1 MTQRNTTTETSDLS
15 VHAGHRQRLRERFLR
30 GGPDDLAA
38 HELLELL
45 LGYAMPRVD
54 VNPLAHR
61 LIERFGSL
69 SGVTEASVE
78 ELMSVSGVGEYTA
91 CLIRLL
97 PAVVRR
103 CAIDRVESPRVYDTV
118 GKLVEFLRPR
128 FTGLT
133 TERVYLI
140 LLDNG
145 MHMIDCRVI
154 SEGSVN
160 SSAVTVRRIA
170 ELCLYMHAACAVLAQ
185 EDSFYDLRDFEE
197 EGLLD
202 LSAPWYDQ
210 NANASI
216 SIENRSYFTVSDM
229 SIMQKI
235 VSFSVTYNPE
245 LLATKFPNLDLF
257 QTVIDGEWTL
267 DKMLELG
274 REFASDADGNGTQ
287 DYNDEWG
294 LVSSHGDA
302 IQFYLASGETLCAK
316 DENDDPIISIGGARS
331 LSVSQKILGLL
342 QQKDW
347 IIHYQDILAQGVPT
361 SEGSNTALR
370 IFGEER
376 ALFRVSAFS
385 AIKKLRAYEIDYAI
399 VPMPLADSTQTEY
412 YTPCSAVY
420 AYGIGIPSTLS
431 RDDARFAAYMID
443 VLSAGGKEYIATAY
457 YDQILKNKD
466 ALSDTS
472 KDVDILD
479 LIFENVVYD
488 VGYIYGFSG
497 LSTMHTTLMAS
508 GSTDISSHLES
519 IRGQVN
525 QKIEEV
531 IAQFR
536 K

>member
-15 VHAGHRQRLRERFLR
+15 VHAGHLQRLRERFLR

-170 ELCLYMHAACAVLAQ
+170 ELCLYMHAACAVLAHNHPKGIAVPSSADLDVTRQ
-185 EDSFYDLRDFEE
+185 IESALELIGVPLLEHLIITEFSEAPILRPRRGMTRLSPTSGKVDAAFYRFFYGVPEE
-197 EGLLD
+197 EG
-202 LSAPWYDQ
+202 
-210 NANASI
+210 
-216 SIENRSYFTVSDM
+216 E
-229 SIMQKI
+229 QK
-235 VSFSVTYNPE
+235 P
-245 LLATKFPNLDLF
+245 
-257 QTVIDGEWTL
+257 
-267 DKMLELG
+267 
-274 REFASDADGNGTQ
+274 
-287 DYNDEWG
+287 
-294 LVSSHGDA
+294 
-302 IQFYLASGETLCAK
+302 
-316 DENDDPIISIGGARS
+316 
-331 LSVSQKILGLL
+331 
-342 QQKDW
+342 
-347 IIHYQDILAQGVPT
+347 
-361 SEGSNTALR
+361 
-370 IFGEER
+370 
-376 ALFRVSAFS
+376 
-385 AIKKLRAYEIDYAI
+385 
-399 VPMPLADSTQTEY
+399 
-412 YTPCSAVY
+412 
-420 AYGIGIPSTLS
+420 
-431 RDDARFAAYMID
+431 
-443 VLSAGGKEYIATAY
+443 
-457 YDQILKNKD
+457 
-466 ALSDTS
+466 
-472 KDVDILD
+472 
-479 LIFENVVYD
+479 
-488 VGYIYGFSG
+488 
-497 LSTMHTTLMAS
+497 
-508 GSTDISSHLES
+508 
-519 IRGQVN
+519 
-525 QKIEEV
+525 
-531 IAQFR
+531 
-536 K
+536 

>member
-170 ELCLYMHAACAVLAQ
+170 ELCLYMHAACAVLAHNHPI
-185 EDSFYDLRDFEE
+185 F
-197 EGLLD
+197 
-202 LSAPWYDQ
+202 
-210 NANASI
+210 SI
-216 SIENRSYFTVSDM
+216 QSRTAGSDRTG
-229 SIMQKI
+229 K
-235 VSFSVTYNPE
+235 
-245 LLATKFPNLDLF
+245 D
-257 QTVIDGEWTL
+257 
-267 DKMLELG
+267 
-274 REFASDADGNGTQ
+274 RADRRHRGN
-287 DYNDEWG
+287 
-294 LVSSHGDA
+294 
-302 IQFYLASGETLCAK
+302 C
-316 DENDDPIISIGGARS
+316 P
-331 LSVSQKILGLL
+331 
-342 QQKDW
+342 
-347 IIHYQDILAQGVPT
+347 
-361 SEGSNTALR
+361 
-370 IFGEER
+370 
-376 ALFRVSAFS
+376 
-385 AIKKLRAYEIDYAI
+385 
-399 VPMPLADSTQTEY
+399 
-412 YTPCSAVY
+412 
-420 AYGIGIPSTLS
+420 
-431 RDDARFAAYMID
+431 
-443 VLSAGGKEYIATAY
+443 
-457 YDQILKNKD
+457 
-466 ALSDTS
+466 
-472 KDVDILD
+472 
-479 LIFENVVYD
+479 
-488 VGYIYGFSG
+488 
-497 LSTMHTTLMAS
+497 
-508 GSTDISSHLES
+508 
-519 IRGQVN
+519 
-525 QKIEEV
+525 
-531 IAQFR
+531 
-536 K
+536 